1 MSKLKIRCSALGKI
15 MAGATLDPLPL
26 TEAQERTL
34 AELMAKIKLTE
45 KQAETRDQLIA
56 KKETP
61 PELKLST
68 GAKSYIEQLWYENKF
83 DYREE
88 FSSKYTAKGNAVE
101 RHSLDELSKF
111 IGVKCFKNI
120 RKFENDYIVGT
131 PDTLLKQFNTTI
143 DAKNVYLPKGL
154 DFFKE
159 KDEEILTYVWQIHA
173 YNWLT
178 GNTRGFVVRMLMNP
192 PDEII
197 EQEVWTRWK
206 NVRLSADDYPTDE
219 FRESVKWM
227 FDFESKLPF
236 EERHT
241 FKEINTGA
249 NEIIL
254 IQKMVELAREYWEE
268 LNDKFS
274 NRNTIKL

>member
-1 MSKLKIRCSALGKI
+1 MV
-15 MAGATLDPLPL
+15 GATLEPLPL
-26 TEAQERTL
+26 TEAQGRTL
-34 AELMAKIKLTE
+34 AELMTKIKLTD
-45 KQAETRDQLIA
+45 KQAETRDQLIS
-56 KKETP
+56 KRDTP

-111 IGVKCFKNI
+111 IGVKW
-120 RKFENDYIVGT
+120 
-131 PDTLLKQFNTTI
+131 I

-159 KDEEILTYVWQIHA
+159 KDEEILIYTWQIHA

-197 EQEVWTRWK
+197 EQEIWTRWK

-219 FRESVKWM
+219 FRESVMEM

-254 IQKMVELAREYWEE
+254 IQKMVNLAREYYAE
-268 LNDKFS
+268 LDEKFS